1 MESVLDEL
9 YYAAIEKEKNPFVCQ
24 EEEVNKKEGL
34 IGEKLKKLL
43 TKEQWAVFVEYLDL
57 YADRRDVEMKNAY
70 QCGFRQGLV
79 LAVESF
85 CKTNR

>member
-34 IGEKLKKLL
+34 IGGK
-43 TKEQWAVFVEYLDL
+43 A
-57 YADRRDVEMKNAY
+57 
-70 QCGFRQGLV
+70 
-79 LAVESF
+79 
-85 CKTNR
+85 